1 MKKVTKEEF
10 DKFIDAYPGKLEVDV
25 SGISE
30 PPTKTWNDFA
40 LGNWPESVVAACSVF
55 NDDSY
60 YTDAIKGYVKV
71 GDSLQANWRIK
82 EIK

>member
-10 DKFIDAYPGKLEVDV
+10 NKFIDAYPGELEIDV

-30 PPTKTWNDFA
+30 PTTKSYNDFK

-55 NDDSY
+55 DDDPY
-60 YTDAIKGYVKV
+60 YTDVIKDCAKV
-71 GDSLQANWRIK
+71 GNYLQANWRIK
-82 EIK
+82 EVK